1 MYVSVFILIFFL
13 QVRLQLWGCLQ
24 ASPLTADKEGAASAP
39 AGTGWPRG
47 PTRGG
52 GGGGGCDPRGLPGS
66 WGVPGSGAPRDDL
79 LGLGDV

>member
-39 AGTGWPRG
+39 AGTGRPRG

-52 GGGGGCDPRGLPGS
+52 GGGGRWL
-66 WGVPGSGAPRDDL
+66 
-79 LGLGDV
+79 